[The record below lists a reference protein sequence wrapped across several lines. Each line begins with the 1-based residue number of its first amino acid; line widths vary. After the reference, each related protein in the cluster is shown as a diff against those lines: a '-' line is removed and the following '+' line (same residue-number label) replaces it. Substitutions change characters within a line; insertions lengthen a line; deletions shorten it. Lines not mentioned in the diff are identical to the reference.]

1 MKNTLFLLLVRHK
14 MRIFLI
20 CLIFGLTG
28 TILFH
33 YYASYNWN
41 YNGEAVVLTWDSLH
55 QFVEITNVTLNGEI

>member
-1 MKNTLFLLLVRHK
+1 

-20 CLIFGLTG
+20 CLIFGIMG